1 MSNIAIMTDS
11 NCGIMPDE
19 GRDLGIYVLPMP
31 VIIDGQT
38 YYEGVDITL
47 DEFFKKQTEGAD
59 ITTSQPSPGD
69 VEAMWT
75 ELLKTH
81 DEVLFVPM
89 SGGLSNTCQTAL
101 MLSGEDEFAG
111 RVFVVNNRRISVTQ
125 AQSVLDAKL
134 LAEEGKTASEI
145 KEILEAEALDASI
158 YIAVDTLEYLKKGG
172 RITAAAAAIG
182 TVLKLKPVL
191 TIQGDKL
198 DSFAKARGLKA
209 AFRIMLNAVKN
220 ENFDAIV
227 LSGGPGT
234 YDVMDNSELL
244 EILVRHRSRGA
255 VIAAICAAPLV
266 LCRAGILD
274 GSLKCTGHTSILPKL
289 GNCNASALV
298 VSDSRVI
305 TSQGAGT
312 AVEFALEIVR
322 ELEGGKVSNE
332 VAKSICFIK

>member
-38 YYEGVDITL
+38 YYEGIDITL

-81 DEVLFVPM
+81 DEVLFIPM
-89 SGGLSNTCQTAL
+89 SSGLSNTCQTAL

-111 RVFVVNNRRISVTQ
+111 RIFVVNNRRISVTQ

-220 ENFDAIV
+220 DISSRFSHLGEDSVLKVGIANTLMEPEKLEMFKDEMKKNFPDMELFYLPLTMSI
-227 LSGGPGT
+227 GTHTGPGALGIG
-234 YDVMDNSELL
+234 V
-244 EILVRHRSRGA
+244 VRYHKRS
-255 VIAAICAAPLV
+255 V
-266 LCRAGILD
+266 
-274 GSLKCTGHTSILPKL
+274 
-289 GNCNASALV
+289 
-298 VSDSRVI
+298 
-305 TSQGAGT
+305 
-312 AVEFALEIVR
+312 
-322 ELEGGKVSNE
+322 
-332 VAKSICFIK
+332 

>member
-38 YYEGVDITL
+38 YYEGIDITL

-145 KEILEAEALDASI
+145 KEILETEALDASI

-220 ENFDAIV
+220 DISSRFSHLGEDSVLKVGIANTLMEPEKLEMFKDEMRKNFPDMELFYLPLTMSI
-227 LSGGPGT
+227 GTHTGPGALGIG
-234 YDVMDNSELL
+234 V
-244 EILVRHRSRGA
+244 VRYHKHS
-255 VIAAICAAPLV
+255 V
-266 LCRAGILD
+266 
-274 GSLKCTGHTSILPKL
+274 
-289 GNCNASALV
+289 
-298 VSDSRVI
+298 
-305 TSQGAGT
+305 
-312 AVEFALEIVR
+312 
-322 ELEGGKVSNE
+322 
-332 VAKSICFIK
+332 

>member
-38 YYEGVDITL
+38 YYEGIDITL

-220 ENFDAIV
+220 DISSRFSHLGEDSVLKVGIANTLMEPEKLEMFKDEMKKNFPDMELFYLPLTMSI
-227 LSGGPGT
+227 GTHTGPGALGIG
-234 YDVMDNSELL
+234 V
-244 EILVRHRSRGA
+244 VRYH
-255 VIAAICAAPLV
+255 
-266 LCRAGILD
+266 
-274 GSLKCTGHTSILPKL
+274 KH
-289 GNCNASALV
+289 SA
-298 VSDSRVI
+298 
-305 TSQGAGT
+305 
-312 AVEFALEIVR
+312 
-322 ELEGGKVSNE
+322 
-332 VAKSICFIK
+332 

>member
-1 MSNIAIMTDS
+1 MSNTAIMTDS

-31 VIIDGQT
+31 LIIDGQT

-47 DEFFKKQTEGAD
+47 DEFFKRQISGAD

-75 ELLKTH
+75 DLLRTY
-81 DEVLFVPM
+81 DEIVFIPM
-89 SGGLSNTCQTAL
+89 SGGLSSTGQTAL
-101 MLSGEDEFAG
+101 ILSEEEPFRG
-111 RVFVVNNRRISVTQ
+111 RVFVVDNRRISVTQ

-134 LAEEGKTASEI
+134 LAEEGKTASQI

-198 DSFAKARGLKA
+198 DSYAKARGLKS
-209 AFRIMLNAVKN
+209 AFRTMLNAVKN
-220 ENFDAIV
+220 DISSRFSHLREDGVLKVGIANTLMEPEKLELFINEMKENFPDMELFYLPLTMSI
-227 LSGGPGT
+227 GTHTGPGALGIG
-234 YDVMDNSELL
+234 V
-244 EILVRHRSRGA
+244 VRFHKS
-255 VIAAICAAPLV
+255 
-266 LCRAGILD
+266 
-274 GSLKCTGHTSILPKL
+274 
-289 GNCNASALV
+289 
-298 VSDSRVI
+298 
-305 TSQGAGT
+305 SQ
-312 AVEFALEIVR
+312 
-322 ELEGGKVSNE
+322 
-332 VAKSICFIK
+332 

>member
-38 YYEGVDITL
+38 YYEGIDITL

-172 RITAAAAAIG
+172 RIIAAAAAIG

-220 ENFDAIV
+220 DIYSRFSHLGEDSVLKVGIANTLMEPEKLEMFKDEMKKNFPDMELFYLPLTMSI
-227 LSGGPGT
+227 GTHTGPGA
-234 YDVMDNSELL
+234 LG
-244 EILVRHRSRGA
+244 IGA
-255 VIAAICAAPLV
+255 VRYHKHSV
-266 LCRAGILD
+266 
-274 GSLKCTGHTSILPKL
+274 
-289 GNCNASALV
+289 
-298 VSDSRVI
+298 
-305 TSQGAGT
+305 
-312 AVEFALEIVR
+312 
-322 ELEGGKVSNE
+322 
-332 VAKSICFIK
+332 

>member
-38 YYEGVDITL
+38 YYEGIDITL

-172 RITAAAAAIG
+172 RIPAAAAAIG
-182 TVLKLKPVL
+182 TVLKLKPIL

-220 ENFDAIV
+220 DISSRFSHLGEDSVLKVGIANTLMEPEKLEMFKDEMKKNFPDMELFYLPLTMSI
-227 LSGGPGT
+227 GTHTGPGA
-234 YDVMDNSELL
+234 LG
-244 EILVRHRSRGA
+244 IGA
-255 VIAAICAAPLV
+255 VRYHKRSV
-266 LCRAGILD
+266 
-274 GSLKCTGHTSILPKL
+274 
-289 GNCNASALV
+289 
-298 VSDSRVI
+298 
-305 TSQGAGT
+305 
-312 AVEFALEIVR
+312 
-322 ELEGGKVSNE
+322 
-332 VAKSICFIK
+332 

>member
-38 YYEGVDITL
+38 YYEGIDITL

-101 MLSGEDEFAG
+101 VLSGEDEFAG

-145 KEILEAEALDASI
+145 KEILETEALDASI

-220 ENFDAIV
+220 DISSRFSHLGEDSVLKVGIANTLMEPEKLEMFKDEMKKNFPDMELFYLPLTMSI
-227 LSGGPGT
+227 GTHTGPGA
-234 YDVMDNSELL
+234 LG
-244 EILVRHRSRGA
+244 IGA
-255 VIAAICAAPLV
+255 VRYHKHSV
-266 LCRAGILD
+266 
-274 GSLKCTGHTSILPKL
+274 
-289 GNCNASALV
+289 
-298 VSDSRVI
+298 
-305 TSQGAGT
+305 
-312 AVEFALEIVR
+312 
-322 ELEGGKVSNE
+322 
-332 VAKSICFIK
+332 

>member
-38 YYEGVDITL
+38 YYEGIDITL

-220 ENFDAIV
+220 DISSRFSHLGEDSVLKVGIANTLMEPEKLEMFKDEMKKNFPDMELFYLPLTMSI
-227 LSGGPGT
+227 GTHTGPGA
-234 YDVMDNSELL
+234 LG
-244 EILVRHRSRGA
+244 IGA
-255 VIAAICAAPLV
+255 VRYHKRSV
-266 LCRAGILD
+266 
-274 GSLKCTGHTSILPKL
+274 
-289 GNCNASALV
+289 
-298 VSDSRVI
+298 
-305 TSQGAGT
+305 
-312 AVEFALEIVR
+312 
-322 ELEGGKVSNE
+322 
-332 VAKSICFIK
+332 

>member
-19 GRDLGIYVLPMP
+19 GRDLGIYVLPML

-38 YYEGVDITL
+38 YYEGIDITL

-134 LAEEGKTASEI
+134 IAEEGKTASEI

-220 ENFDAIV
+220 DISSRFSHLGEDSVLKVGIANTLMEPEKLEMFKDEMKKNFPDMELFYLPLTMSI
-227 LSGGPGT
+227 GTHTGPGA
-234 YDVMDNSELL
+234 LG
-244 EILVRHRSRGA
+244 IGA
-255 VIAAICAAPLV
+255 VRYHKRSV
-266 LCRAGILD
+266 
-274 GSLKCTGHTSILPKL
+274 
-289 GNCNASALV
+289 
-298 VSDSRVI
+298 
-305 TSQGAGT
+305 
-312 AVEFALEIVR
+312 
-322 ELEGGKVSNE
+322 
-332 VAKSICFIK
+332 